1 MADLVGRVRELV
13 ALTGGLGH
21 KEERLAF
28 FKTDLGAQRAAGKKC
43 FPVLPKVVELLGSVA
58 QSEDA
63 KAAGESKAAA
73 DERAQHASSLCAL
86 LRNIASFGE
95 AKDECV
101 RVNVVGSLVRTLEE
115 FRENKQVAIDA
126 TAALCN
132 LASKHELGKGE
143 DKKQAERCT
152 TFNAPMNPGA
162 VPALI
167 GALQRWQGEDAVCAR
182 ACSTL
187 AHVLKHGGDAGRA
200 ARRLAEPAIHLF
212 VGALRTHAGSE
223 LVCQDASALLAD
235 MALGGPSD
243 ADAIRIRNACVDA
256 GAAEAL
262 AAALNAHVETPRVCE
277 KVCNAIAN
285 IAYGNTADDDR
296 VRDRRSRFLP
306 ALPSLKAASIKHGQD
321 VAVRE
326 HLAGALAHIFGE
338 DAKALAGYAGE
349 TKQIA
354 ESMVGFLKVG
364 VESPVKE
371 LRKSASKA
379 LSGLNLYF

>member
-1 MADLVGRVRELV
+1 MRELI

-21 KEERLAF
+21 KEARLAYF
-28 FKTDLGAQRAAGKKC
+28 NNDLGAQRTAGKKC

-58 QSEDA
+58 HSEHA
-63 KAAGESKAAA
+63 KAAGEGEAAA
-73 DERAQHASSLCAL
+73 GERAQQASSLCAL
-86 LRNIASFGE
+86 LRNVASFGE

-101 RVNVVGSLVRTLEE
+101 RAHVVGSLVRTLEK
-115 FRENKQVAIDA
+115 FRESKQVVVDA

-143 DKKQAERCT
+143 DKQQAERCT
-152 TFNAPMNPGA
+152 AFNAPVNPSA

-182 ACSTL
+182 VCSTL
-187 AHVLKHGGDAGRA
+187 AHVVKHGGGGAGKA
-200 ARRLAEPAIHLF
+200 ARRLAEPAIPLF
-212 VGALRTHAGSE
+212 VGALRAHAGSE

-262 AAALNAHVETPRVCE
+262 VAALNAHVGTPRVCE
-277 KVCNAIAN
+277 KVCNAISN
-285 IAYGNTADDDR
+285 IAYGEPVHDDR
-296 VRDRRSRFLP
+296 VRGRRSRFLP
-306 ALPSLKAASIKHGQD
+306 ALPSLKTASIKHGQD
-321 VAVRE
+321 AAVRE
-326 HLAGALAHIFGE
+326 HVMGTLAYIFGE
-338 DAKALAGYAGE
+338 DATALAGYAGE

-354 ESMVGFLKVG
+354 ESLAGFLKVG
-364 VESPVKE
+364 AKSPVKE
-371 LRKSASKA
+371 LRVSASKA
-379 LSGLNLYF
+379 LDGLKMSPYF